1 VSEQEL
7 ERQITPE
14 DGLENEEYGTEAE
27 VDAFE
32 SDVPA
37 DDSDAADYPA
47 ATDVAAEDGLLADDV
62 EADETDDE
70 VDTDVDADDDEIE
83 ATASDAVDDAA
94 ASDADEAGEASEEAP
109 AEDPVAAFKAKLRR
123 QEGDWYVI
131 HSYAGYENRVKAN
144 LETRIQTLDMED
156 YIFEI
161 QVPMEE
167 VVEIKNTTRKIVNR
181 VRIPGYVLVRM
192 ELTDESWGAVRHTPG
207 VTGFVGNAHNP
218 VPLSLNEVFSMLE
231 HTIVHTDAESG
242 KPVQPQFT
250 PATVNFEV
258 GESVTVNEG
267 PFETLPATISE
278 IKHES
283 QQLVVLVSIFERE
296 TPVTLSYNQVTKIQ

>member
-7 ERQITPE
+7 EVTETELDETQNPAAE
-14 DGLENEEYGTEAE
+14 SAEGSEVESAAPDSEGDADYG
-27 VDAFE
+27 
-32 SDVPA
+32 
-37 DDSDAADYPA
+37 DAAEAD
-47 ATDVAAEDGLLADDV
+47 ADDV
-62 EADETDDE
+62 TEEDAEESDSEEGDAE
-70 VDTDVDADDDEIE
+70 EGTDVL
-83 ATASDAVDDAA
+83 AA
-94 ASDADEAGEASEEAP
+94 AAAQATDP
-109 AEDPVAAFKAKLRR
+109 AEEFKSKLRR

-167 VVEIKNTTRKIVNR
+167 VVEIKNAQRKIINR

-192 ELTDESWGAVRHTPG
+192 DLTDASWGAVRHTPG

-218 VPLSLNEVFSMLE
+218 VPLRLDEVFSMLAPVFE
-231 HTIVHTDAESG
+231 EEQAEQG
-242 KPVQPQFT
+242 KPVNKQNQAPV
-250 PATVNFEV
+250 AVDFEV
-258 GESVTVNEG
+258 GESVIVKEG

-278 IKHES
+278 IKPES
-283 QQLVVLVSIFERE
+283 QTLVVLVSIFERE
-296 TPVTLSYNQVTKIQ
+296 TPVTLAFNQVTKI

>member
-7 ERQITPE
+7 EVNETELGESAE
-14 DGLENEEYGTEAE
+14 DSADATAIVVEESE
-27 VDAFE
+27 VDSAAPE
-32 SDVPA
+32 SADA
-37 DDSDAADYPA
+37 DDS
-47 ATDVAAEDGLLADDV
+47 VEDF
-62 EADETDDE
+62 EA
-70 VDTDVDADDDEIE
+70 DVDAE
-83 ATASDAVDDAA
+83 SDDA
-94 ASDADEAGEASEEAP
+94 SGDVADEDDASEESDGDDLAVAAAAAP
-109 AEDPVAAFKAKLRR
+109 ADPAEEFKAKLRR

-167 VVEIKNTTRKIVNR
+167 VVEIKNAQRKVINR

-192 ELTDESWGAVRHTPG
+192 DLTDASWGAVRHTPG

-218 VPLSLNEVFSMLE
+218 VPLRLDEVFSMLAPVFE
-231 HTIVHTDAESG
+231 EEQAEQG
-242 KPVQPQFT
+242 KPVNKQNQAPV
-250 PATVNFEV
+250 AVDFEV
-258 GESVTVNEG
+258 GESVIVKEG

-278 IKHES
+278 IKPES
-283 QQLVVLVSIFERE
+283 QTLVVLVSIFERE
-296 TPVTLSYNQVTKIQ
+296 TPVTLAFNQVTKI

>member
-14 DGLENEEYGTEAE
+14 DGLENEEYGTEAGVE
-27 VDAFE
+27 ASDL
-32 SDVPA
+32 DVPA
-37 DDSDAADYPA
+37 DGSETYPA
-47 ATDVAAEDGLLADDV
+47 ETDVAAEDGLLADDA
-62 EADETDDE
+62 EADPTESDD
-70 VDTDVDADDDEIE
+70 AADEIE
-83 ATASDAVDDAA
+83 ATATDAVDEA
-94 ASDADEAGEASEEAP
+94 ASSEADEAADADGSDESDEAP
-109 AEDPVAAFKAKLRR
+109 AEDPVETFKAKLRR

-192 ELTDESWGAVRHTPG
+192 DLTDESWGTVRHTPG

-218 VPLSLNEVFSMLE
+218 VPLSLSEVFSMLE

-250 PATVNFEV
+250 PATVNFEI

-267 PFETLPATISE
+267 PFETLPASISE

-296 TPVTLSYNQVTKIQ
+296 TPVTLSYSQVTKIQ

>member
-1 VSEQEL
+1 MSEQEL
-7 ERQITPE
+7 EQQITSE
-14 DGLENEEYGTEAE
+14 DGLENEEHAGEGTVAAASEPG
-27 VDAFE
+27 
-32 SDVPA
+32 VPA
-37 DDSDAADYPA
+37 DDSGAAFNDGADDDGADEDGA
-47 ATDVAAEDGLLADDV
+47 ATPAEPEGDD
-62 EADETDDE
+62 DSTDSSDE
-70 VDTDVDADDDEIE
+70 VDGTDDDP
-83 ATASDAVDDAA
+83 TDS
-94 ASDADEAGEASEEAP
+94 SDADAVTDEEP
-109 AEDPVAAFKAKLRR
+109 AADPVADFRAKLRR
-123 QEGDWYVI
+123 QEGDWFVI

-156 YIFEI
+156 FIFEI

-218 VPLSLNEVFSMLE
+218 VPLSLAEVFSMLE
-231 HTIVHTDAESG
+231 HTIVHMDAESG

-267 PFETLPATISE
+267 PFETLPASISE

-296 TPVTLSYNQVTKIQ
+296 TPVTLSYSQVTKIQ

>member
-7 ERQITPE
+7 EV
-14 DGLENEEYGTEAE
+14 TETELDETQNPAAE
-27 VDAFE
+27 AAEGSEVESAAPDSEGDADF
-32 SDVPA
+32 DA
-37 DDSDAADYPA
+37 DDEADADYEDEA
-47 ATDVAAEDGLLADDV
+47 DAETDADADDV
-62 EADETDDE
+62 TGEDAEE
-70 VDTDVDADDDEIE
+70 GAEGTDVL
-83 ATASDAVDDAA
+83 AA
-94 ASDADEAGEASEEAP
+94 AAAKATHP
-109 AEDPVAAFKAKLRR
+109 AEEFKSKLRR

-167 VVEIKNTTRKIVNR
+167 VVEIKNAQRKIINR

-192 ELTDESWGAVRHTPG
+192 DLTDASWGAVRHTPG

-218 VPLSLNEVFSMLE
+218 VPLRLDEVFSMLAPVFE
-231 HTIVHTDAESG
+231 EEQAEKG
-242 KPVQPQFT
+242 KPAKQPSA
-250 PATVNFEV
+250 PVNVDFEV
-258 GESVTVNEG
+258 GESVIVKEG

-278 IKHES
+278 IKVDS
-283 QQLVVLVSIFERE
+283 QTLVVLVSIFERE
-296 TPVTLSYNQVTKIQ
+296 TPVTLAFNQVTKI